1 MQYLR
6 QFVVEWYDQNPLGQ
20 IGIIIMRDR
29 IAEVIVEMGG
39 NPQEVLAA
47 LKDKRRLE
55 PSGEPSLQNGLQM
68 AMGSMRFADC
78 QTLY

>member
-1 MQYLR
+1 MTLQYLR

-68 AMGSMRFADC
+68 AMGSMR
-78 QTLY
+78 YV